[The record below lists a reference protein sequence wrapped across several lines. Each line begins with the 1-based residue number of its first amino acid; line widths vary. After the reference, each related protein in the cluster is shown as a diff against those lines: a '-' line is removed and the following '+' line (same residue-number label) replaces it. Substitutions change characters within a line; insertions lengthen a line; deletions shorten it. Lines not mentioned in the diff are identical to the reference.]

1 MAEPIIKL
9 ENINFWY
16 DKGKSSETQALKDV
30 NITIERGD
38 YVAFFGPSGSGKTT
52 LLYLISG
59 IEQSQNGKILISGRD
74 ISNFSNKELA
84 IYRQVGVGIV
94 FQQFNLISTLTVLNN
109 VALPMSFLGISE
121 KKRQEEAMKI
131 LKRLMIDDLA
141 NRFPSELSGGQQ
153 QRVGIG
159 RALANNAPIIIADE
173 PLGNLDSENSK
184 KVLEF
189 FKEIHEKD
197 NRTIIMVTHE
207 AWSLKDVG
215 KVFYMKDGKVVK
227 EEKTTPEVL
236 AESLTHQLKKELTPE
251 ETKTQVVASALASLL
266 LPGFM
271 VEEVARFQSYVDQ
284 RLTGKLE
291 SLEFLQVLDKSFK
304 DGGVG
309 LWTQTARKISDY
321 VEGVLQKRKK
331 VDEIYQELKKDPLAT
346 LTTQPILMAQII
358 ELRKWLLLEY
368 HGSLGPD
375 QIIGLD
381 EALLNCLRKV
391 ITCGDFRNI
400 LNLPR
405 SKSGIGLTIHTAE
418 RMAEKLELA
427 LDSQDSLT

>member
-9 ENINFWY
+9 EHASFWY
-16 DKGKSSETQALKDV
+16 DKGKSSQTQALKDI
-30 NITIERGD
+30 NITIDRGE

-59 IEQSQNGKILISGRD
+59 VEASQSGKILISGRD

-94 FQQFNLISTLTVLNN
+94 FQQFNLISNLTVLNN
-109 VALPMSFLGISE
+109 VALPMAFLGISE

-141 NRFPSELSGGQQ
+141 NRFPGELSGGQQ

-159 RALANNAPIIIADE
+159 RSLANNAPIIIADE

-215 KVFYMKDGKVVK
+215 KVFYIKDGEVVK
-227 EEKTTPEVL
+227 EEKTTPESL
-236 AESLTHQLKKELTPE
+236 AESLSYELKKELVPARTG
-251 ETKTQVVASALASLL
+251 TQVVASALASLL

-284 RLTGKLE
+284 RLIGQLG
-291 SLEFLQVLDKSFK
+291 SLEFLQALDKSFK
-304 DGGVG
+304 EGGVG
-309 LWTQTARKISDY
+309 LWTQTARKISNY
-321 VEGVLQKRKK
+321 VEGVLQKRKE
-331 VDEIYQELKKDPLAT
+331 VSGIYRELEKDPLTIVAT
-346 LTTQPILMAQII
+346 QVI

-368 HGSLGPD
+368 HGSLGPNE
-375 QIIGLD
+375 ILRFD
-381 EALLNCLRKV
+381 EVLVNRLRKI
-391 ITCGDFRNI
+391 ITHEDFKNT

-405 SKSGIGLTIHTAE
+405 SKSGIGLTVHTTE
-418 RMAEKLELA
+418 RIAEKLELV
-427 LDSQDSLT
+427 LEPQDSPTPAG